1 MTKEELKEVLIACRR
16 NFASDPGRSVQSSGD
31 LPGQHCDSKTAYL
44 LPTASKTYVSY
55 KCKKCG
61 HTWTVMVGGQFLGI

>member
-1 MTKEELKEVLIACRR
+1 MSQELKEVLIACRR
-16 NFASDPGRSVQSSGD
+16 NIASDPGKIAQSSAD
-31 LPGQHCDSKTAYL
+31 LPEQHCDSKTAYL

-61 HTWTVMVGGQFLGI
+61 HTWVTMVGGQFIGM